1 MKSFLI
7 SAVTF
12 LSLLSWS
19 MASEAVSSFNCNAQM
34 IGLDDDGVS
43 TRGLIAPLLVSSNKD
58 SLINAKY
65 TYEALS
71 LNFNPN
77 VLNDKGAYVILDGR
91 AKMML
96 LNVHVSLKAVN
107 DKAIRVEMTDR
118 VSNVSAV
125 ATFKASAGE
134 ATATLSTVEGS
145 FHLTCRAY

>member
-1 MKSFLI
+1 
-7 SAVTF
+7 
-12 LSLLSWS
+12 
-19 MASEAVSSFNCNAQM
+19 MAAEAVSSFNCNAQM
-34 IGLDDDGVS
+34 IGLNEDGVS

-65 TYEALS
+65 TYEALA

-77 VLNDKGAYVILDGR
+77 VLNDGGAYVILDGR

-96 LNVHVSLKAVN
+96 LNVHVSLKAVS

-125 ATFKASAGE
+125 ATFKTSAGE
-134 ATATLSTVEGS
+134 ATATLSSTEGS
-145 FHLTCRAY
+145 FHLTCRAN